1 MLKALA
7 LGADAV
13 CLGRP
18 YVWGLALD
26 GQAGVEAVLKMILAE
41 LDLTMALCGLTCLDE
56 LGPGALAGTSS
67 RSVRVMGP
75 TDP

>member
-18 YVWGLALD
+18 YVWGLALG
-26 GQAGVEAVLKMILAE
+26 GQAGVETVLKMVLAE
-41 LDLTMALCGLTCLDE
+41 LDLTMALCGYTA
-56 LGPGALAGTSS
+56 PTSS
-67 RSVRVMGP
+67 GP
-75 TDP
+75 TLARSTGSGSLARAL